1 MITLSRGHRQLLAV
15 LLLLTVVGLILGVI
29 ARPLL
34 LRYWTAGETIESVQR
49 QLDIYRRLDAELPE
63 HQARLAQLRQ
73 HDPAAQLFFQ
83 ESRPALAAASLQQLV
98 GQLIEQ
104 AGGQVSSTQILT
116 RESSAAPIPEI
127 GLQVHMRGDTDHLVR
142 TLYSFAYNQ
151 PLLLVNNLVVL
162 SNPRA
167 KSQRVTR
174 RTDQTAPTP
183 TPTLDITFTVIG
195 YTSQAGAKVT
205 NE

>member
-1 MITLSRGHRQLLAV
+1 MITLNRGHRQLLAV
-15 LLLLTVVGLILGVI
+15 LLLLTVVGLILGLIV
-29 ARPLL
+29 RPLL
-34 LRYWTAGETIESVQR
+34 LRYWTTGETIESLQS
-49 QLDIYRRLDAELPE
+49 QLEIYRRLDAERPE
-63 HQARLAQLRQ
+63 QQARLEQLRQ

-98 GQLIEQ
+98 GQLIAQ

-116 RESSAAPIPEI
+116 RENSAAPIPEI

-142 TLYSFAYNQ
+142 TLHSFAYNQ

-167 KSQRVTR
+167 RSQRITR
-174 RTDQTAPTP
+174 RSDQPEAA
-183 TPTLDITFTVIG
+183 PTLDITFTVTG
-195 YTSQAGAKVT
+195 YTSQARAEVAD
-205 NE
+205 E